1 MAHFMQSGHGG
12 CVTQLPYKD
21 SLNHP
26 IFKHYNPSV
35 GAWATG
41 QLIQAWVPKL
51 KVDVGFPV
59 DGAESM
65 PHASGMDMD
74 VRRQQQADRDRMEN
88 DRQVYMHTLKRE
100 QDMVALQQQ
109 LAAQQQQQGD
119 NGGDNYQNDDDDGQE
134 QPPSRRRTAKKAVRR
149 VVRFARDNESDESSG
164 EEDVDEGVEPVRNAK
179 RTVGRKVRSP
189 RNRLGDQL
197 SSSTAKTSSSK
208 KKSSPY

>member
-12 CVTQLPYKD
+12 CVTQLPYKE

-51 KVDVGFPV
+51 KVDIGFPV

-100 QDMVALQQQ
+100 QDMLALQQQ
-109 LAAQQQQQGD
+109 LAD

-149 VVRFARDNESDESSG
+149 VVRFARDNGSDESSG

-179 RTVGRKVRSP
+179 RTGGRKVRSP